1 MWRGKG
7 IVAGIELEGQIVSLR
22 KSRDELLITADRA
35 KKGYTIE
42 NTGDENIVLYKYFG
56 PDINVDNIPWIK
68 QYK

>member
-7 IVAGIELEGQIVSLR
+7 TVAGFNLEGQKVSLQE
-22 KSRDELLITADRA
+22 SHDELLITADTA
-35 KKGYTIE
+35 ETGYTIE